1 MFFLCYFELRQPSS
15 PSFPFKFEDSKDLPL
30 HPIRIHSVLRT
41 FVQGGFLLKRGFA
54 QRTVLA

>member
-41 FVQGGFLLKRGFA
+41 FV
-54 QRTVLA
+54 